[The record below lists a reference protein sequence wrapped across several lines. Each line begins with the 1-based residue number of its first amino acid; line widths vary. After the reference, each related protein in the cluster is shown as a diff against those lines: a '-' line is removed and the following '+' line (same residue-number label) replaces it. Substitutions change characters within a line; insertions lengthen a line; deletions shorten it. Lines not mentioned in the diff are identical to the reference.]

1 MYKRNLAFR
10 RQLLA
15 LAVLPLLAAVAP
27 TTAFAKKTAID
38 FTGSG
43 GSPTNNVNGESWSLD
58 TSTCGAVS
66 TLPVGCYLDFG
77 GTTTDSAAVSLGFN
91 VIIGGNPYSQAF
103 VNKNG
108 LLTFRSAFGPF
119 VDTATTFDLLTA
131 ATTAAAGGLD
141 NPFIAAF
148 YPNRELQFPVLASGS
163 NPDSTVISFAG
174 GADYGRGTANP
185 SGTDGGNAADLSGN
199 VPAFKATWV
208 EDPSTDSLGNPL
220 VTNPL
225 SSRIVIYHTGAKT
238 GNDGDFDVRIEY
250 GDSTNGGV
258 YNGGNGK
265 NGIVGFRLGSDTNR
279 QITSADSGNP
289 TLVSDVTD
297 YYYHFCNG
305 QLSATACTVAIV
317 DTDKDGIPDSRDNCP
332 KVANPDQKDT
342 DGDGIGDACDNCP
355 KVSNPDQ
362 KDSNGNGIGDAC
374 EVPVVKRCYVDSDND
389 IDAYDII
396 AILRAIGKHV
406 GATDP
411 RDADGN
417 LLVTLSDAAKCAS
430 MCTRRYCAVK

>member
-1 MYKRNLAFR
+1 MNKKNLAFCR
-10 RQLLA
+10 RLLA
-15 LAVLPLLAAVAP
+15 LAVLPLLCAVAP
-27 TTAFAKKTAID
+27 TTAFAKRTAID

-43 GSPTNNVNGESWSLD
+43 GSPSNNGNGESWSLD

-77 GTTTDSAAVSLGFN
+77 GTATDSGAVSLGFD
-91 VIIGGNPYSQAF
+91 VVIGGNRYSQAF

-119 VDTATTFDLLTA
+119 VDSATTFDLLTA
-131 ATTAAAGGLD
+131 AATAAAGGLD

-185 SGTDGGNAADLSGN
+185 SGTDGGNAADLTGN

-208 EDPSTDSLGNPL
+208 EDPNPL

-225 SSRIVIYHTGAKT
+225 FSRIVIYNTGAKT

-258 YNGGNGK
+258 YNGSNGR
-265 NGIVGFRLGSDTNR
+265 NGIVGFRLGSDANR

-289 TLVSDVTD
+289 TVVSDVTD
-297 YYYHFCNG
+297 YYYRFCNG
-305 QLSATACTVAIV
+305 LLSATVCTVAIV

-332 KVANPDQKDT
+332 KVANADQKDT
-342 DGDGIGDACDNCP
+342 DVDGIGDACDNCP
-355 KVSNPDQ
+355 KVSNADQ
-362 KDSNGNGIGDAC
+362 KDTNGNGIGDAC
-374 EVPVVKRCYVDSDND
+374 EVAVVRRCYVDADND
-389 IDAYDII
+389 IDAYDIF
-396 AILRAIGKHV
+396 AILKAAGKHV
-406 GATDP
+406 SATDP

-417 LLVTLSDAAKCAS
+417 LVVSFGDAAKCAS